1 MKPFSI
7 LCAAVLALLAASC
20 DRTHGETDG
29 LQGDTIRLSADRL
42 TFGAGS
48 STQEVTSAG
57 ASWTIIEFEENDNI
71 YVTAPET
78 VEYEEYGGYDF
89 EFGNLDGAFCDEAHP
104 AVTLIRSPWFE
115 LHREL
120 RRITV
125 TVEPNDTGME
135 RSVVFTLEDRDYF
148 GRLTVVQA
156 AEE

>member
-1 MKPFSI
+1 MRRFSI
-7 LCAAVLALLAASC
+7 LGAAALALLAFSC
-20 DRTHGETDG
+20 DRTPGEPDG

-57 ASWTIIEFEENDNI
+57 ASWTIIEFEENDYI
-71 YVTAPET
+71 YIMVPEA
-78 VEYEEYGGYDF
+78 VEYEEYGSYDF
-89 EFGNLDGAFCDEAHP
+89 EFKNLAGAFCDEAHP

-115 LHREL
+115 LRREL

-125 TVEPNDTGME
+125 TVAPNDTGME
-135 RSVVFTLEDRDYF
+135 RSVVFTLEDRNYF
-148 GRLTVVQA
+148 GRLTVAQA